1 MALARAGCR
10 RHFMIEPRPDGRWY
24 DRLADGPDEFHG
36 HCDVVSGFLGSSS
49 ELGTA
54 PPLI

>member
-1 MALARAGCR
+1 
-10 RHFMIEPRPDGRWY
+10 MIEPRPDGRWY